1 MNLCTGAAL
10 RVVGLICACALIS
23 GILAAPAAAKVDVT
37 GFVAKPIAANAT
49 CSTTT
54 TAATESQAGANKDF
68 CVAMAFSGGG
78 DAFGGGDDVRDL
90 TMSLPPGQVGGAT
103 ATPTCSVSRFH
114 STAGCPSSAQ
124 VGQASGRIEAVVTLP
139 ENIITG
145 KIFNLTPR
153 GTEAARLGVQ
163 LELAG
168 LAAVQKVEAVIVLRG
183 DGGLDA
189 LSTGLPRTFLGLPIE
204 IRRFNLKLWG
214 SKADHPTLDKP
225 FVVNPTDCSKPATS
239 QVKVRSAQGVDGT
252 GSYSYQPTGCDKLA
266 FTPSMLLEG
275 DHQAD
280 GPGVITAGM
289 TFPEQA
295 PGALAQARVKTAD
308 VVLPQGYELSASAGS
323 EPGFVGCTDE
333 QFAQTEATPTTCPE
347 GSKVGTVRFRSPL
360 IAEELEGVVY
370 LADQRPGAGLIRI
383 FIFAQTG
390 PDPESARVKV
400 MGEVIPDQQTGQLTT
415 RLTNLPPVPF
425 TMFRLSFR
433 GGPTAII
440 AGPRTC
446 GTRTGSTTVVPDNGG
461 PAAVPTAPITIDT
474 GCGDPARFAPELTTS
489 LTTMQAAAPTVLTA
503 NIIRPDGNARL
514 TGAKIS
520 LPPGFSGRLT
530 AAPPCAFE
538 QAKTGTCAAENRVGA
553 VTVKVGPGPAPAPID
568 GNVYLTTPQVEGDL
582 AGLSIVVPGKFGPL
596 FFGDLV
602 VLARI
607 VVRPDIGLDIVV
619 TQVPQRVYG
628 IDINLR
634 EMKLTL
640 DREGFGLNAT
650 SCAPMEAK
658 GTLYSDLGASAEV
671 TAPYQATGCEN
682 VPYTP
687 TLTAAFAGGR
697 AEVAENGHPELRTA
711 VGAGLGQGGTKE
723 LELVLPEGVSIDV
736 ERIKRSCPIA
746 DYNAGT
752 CKPEA
757 VVGSAVAESPLI
769 AEQLK
774 GNVTFVSVPG
784 VPLPELRID
793 LKGPLAITVS
803 GKVRQQGTRIV
814 TAVTGLPDTPLTRF
828 ALTLAGGSKGL
839 IQASRD
845 LCASPTVPIDAQFAS
860 FTGAAVK
867 RTTAVDIPDC
877 APAGTVKLGSL
888 RNGKPTFDL
897 RVVGGRTKVTA
908 AQLTLPSGLRFQS
921 AARVRR
927 LVKVSATG
935 LPRGSKATVSVNGTR
950 LRITVPKGKSA
961 TVLRVQMRA
970 GGLRVSPRL
979 RRAGRPRLNFRLN
992 TSLTDGRRPS
1002 LRLNARPAATPSG
1015 QS

>member
-1 MNLCTGAAL
+1 MNLCLGAAQ
-10 RVVGLICACALIS
+10 RAVRLICACALIS
-23 GILAAPAAAKVDVT
+23 GIMAAPAVAKVDVT
-37 GFVAKPIAANAT
+37 GFVAKPIAANAS

-90 TMSLPPGQVGGAT
+90 KMSLPPGQVGGAT

-114 STAGCPSSAQ
+114 SFNGCPSSAQ
-124 VGQASGRIEAVVTLP
+124 VGEASGRIEAVLTLP

-153 GTEAARLGVQ
+153 GSEAARLGIQ

-214 SKADHPTLDKP
+214 PKADHPTLDKP
-225 FVVNPTDCSKPATS
+225 FVVNPTDCSQPATTR
-239 QVKVRSAQGVDGT
+239 VFIRSAQGVDAS
-252 GSYSYQPTGCDKLA
+252 GSSSYQPTGCDKLA
-266 FTPSMLLEG
+266 FTPSMILEG
-275 DHQAD
+275 DHAAD
-280 GPGVITAGM
+280 GPGTITAGM

-333 QFAQTEATPTTCPE
+333 QFAQSEATPTTCPE

-390 PDPESARVKV
+390 PDPESARVKLS
-400 MGEVIPDQQTGQLTT
+400 GEVIPDQQTGQLTT

-425 TMFRLSFR
+425 TLFRLSFR

-440 AGPRTC
+440 AGPRSC
-446 GTRTGSTTVVPDNGG
+446 GTRTGSTTVVPDSGG

-474 GCGDPARFAPELTTS
+474 GCDDPARFAPSLATS
-489 LTTMQAAAPTVLTA
+489 LTTTQAASPTVLTA
-503 NIIRPDGNARL
+503 NLIRPDGHARL

-530 AAPPCAFE
+530 AAPQCAVE
-538 QAKTGTCAAENRVGA
+538 QARAGTCAAENRVGG
-553 VTVKVGPGPAPAPID
+553 VGVKVGPGPVPAPIN
-568 GNVYLTTPQVEGDL
+568 GNVYLTAPQVPGDL
-582 AGLSIVVPGKFGPL
+582 AGLSIVVPGNFGPL
-596 FFGDLV
+596 YYGDLV

-619 TQVPQRVYG
+619 TDVPGRVYG

-634 EMKLTL
+634 EMALTL

-650 SCAPMEAK
+650 SCAPMQTT

-671 TAPYQATGCEN
+671 SSPYQATGCEN

-697 AEVAENGHPELRTA
+697 SEVAENGHPELRTA
-711 VGAGLGQGGTKE
+711 VGAGLGQGGTRD
-723 LELVLPEGVSIDV
+723 LDLVLPEGVAIDV
-736 ERIKRSCPIA
+736 ERIRRSCPIA
-746 DYNAGT
+746 DYQAGN
-752 CKPEA
+752 CKPET
-757 VVGSAVAESPLI
+757 VVGEAVAESPLI
-769 AEQLK
+769 AEQLR
-774 GNVTFVSVPG
+774 GTVTFVSVPG

-793 LKGPLAITVS
+793 LRGPLSITLA
-803 GKVRQQGTRIV
+803 GRVRQEGTRIV
-814 TAVTGLPDTPLTRF
+814 AAVSGLPDTPLTRF
-828 ALTLAGGSKGL
+828 ELTLAGGSRGL
-839 IQASRD
+839 LQASRD
-845 LCASPTVPIDAQFAS
+845 LCATSRVPIDAQFAS

-867 RTTAVDIPDC
+867 RTVSVDMPDC
-877 APAGTVKLGSL
+877 TPAATVKVSSL
-888 RNGKPTFDL
+888 RRGRPALDL

-908 AQLTLPSGLRFQS
+908 AQFTLPSGLRFQPAS
-921 AARVRR
+921 RVRR

-935 LPRGSKATVSVNGTR
+935 LPRGARATVSVSGQR
-950 LRITVPKGKSA
+950 LRISVPKGTSA
-961 TVLRVQMRA
+961 TVLRVRLRA
-970 GGLRVSPRL
+970 GGMRVSPRL
-979 RRAGRPRLNFRLN
+979 RRASRPRLAFRLN

-1002 LRLNARPAATPSG
+1002 LRINARPAATPSG